1 MKNLFAFA
9 LVSAVV
15 SFSAFADDTGAYAG
29 LNLGRATASGDLV
42 IGLNTAHSDISYGL
56 YGGYQF
62 SKNFAAELIIVDMGT
77 LARDTSRSTITNGVA
92 LSAVGMLP
100 ISEKLSA
107 FAKLGYARTYVK
119 ISMPFV
125 SQADGKNDVTYGL
138 GAQYNFTD
146 AVGVRV
152 SYDSYKVGKE
162 TPYGTNGTYTVV
174 SAGVVYKF

>member
-1 MKNLFAFA
+1 MKNLFAIVFVA
-9 LVSAVV
+9 AVV
-15 SFSAFADDTGAYAG
+15 SSPAFADDTGAYVG
-29 LNLGRATASGDLV
+29 LNYGTATASGNLV
-42 IGLNTAHSDISYGL
+42 SALNTSHSDTSYGL

-62 SKNFAAELIIVDMGT
+62 SKDFAAELLIVDMGT
-77 LARDTSRSTITNGVA
+77 LAQGSEKNETNGVA
-92 LSAVGMLP
+92 FSAVGMLP

-119 ISMPFV
+119 ISKPFV
-125 SQADGKNDVTYGL
+125 SQVDGKNDFTYGL
-138 GAQYNFTD
+138 GAQYNFTE
-146 AVGVRV
+146 AVGARV